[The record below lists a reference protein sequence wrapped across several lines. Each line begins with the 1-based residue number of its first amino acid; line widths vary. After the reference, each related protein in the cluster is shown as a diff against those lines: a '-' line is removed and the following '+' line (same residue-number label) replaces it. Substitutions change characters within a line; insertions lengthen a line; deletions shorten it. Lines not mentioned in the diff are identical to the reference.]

1 MKKINSNKN
10 NYNNDYDDNDK
21 NKKDDEE
28 NTISMKNER
37 NNVLYLLDSFIEQI
51 NKIRNFLLGVS
62 VSSIILAPI
71 AISLA
76 IYLFTHQSF
85 YRVLEA
91 ESEFGFGLIILLSA
105 VIIISSILFVTG
117 IIQYRQ
123 ISSWHKKY
131 ESYRKDKDEV
141 EQYISNKF
149 EFNSIDKGN
158 NDKDNVTNDNY
169 DAK

>member
-1 MKKINSNKN
+1 MNISN
-10 NYNNDYDDNDK
+10 DNIIMD
-21 NKKDDEE
+21 
-28 NTISMKNER
+28 TER
-37 NNVLYLLDSFIEQI
+37 NNIFYYLDSFIEQI
-51 NKIRNFLLGVS
+51 NKIRNFLIGVS

-76 IYLFTHQSF
+76 LYLFTHQSF

-91 ESEFGFGLIILLSA
+91 ESEFGFGLIVLLSA

-117 IIQYRQ
+117 VIQYRQ

-131 ESYRKDKDEV
+131 QSYRKDKDEV

-149 EFNSIDKGN
+149 KFDSITDKGN
-158 NDKDNVTNDNY
+158 NNDNN
-169 DAK
+169 DNLSKNR

>member
-1 MKKINSNKN
+1 MNISN
-10 NYNNDYDDNDK
+10 DNIIMD
-21 NKKDDEE
+21 
-28 NTISMKNER
+28 TER
-37 NNVLYLLDSFIEQI
+37 NNILYYLDSFIEQI
-51 NKIRNFLLGVS
+51 NKIRNFLIGVS

-76 IYLFTHQSF
+76 LYLFTHQSF

-91 ESEFGFGLIILLSA
+91 ESEFGFGLIVLLSA

-117 IIQYRQ
+117 VIQYRQ

-131 ESYRKDKDEV
+131 QSYRKDKDEV

-149 EFNSIDKGN
+149 KFDSITDKGN
-158 NDKDNVTNDNY
+158 NNDNN
-169 DAK
+169 DNLSKNR